1 MDFEFAPLLQE
12 LRRVHEGVACG
23 GTEHLLYN
31 LVVDVGRANV
41 GTVIA
46 SVAILSWMTF
56 RDRNDKRVFMQNLRS
71 WYLMSGSAQTHIWS
85 MSLQIV
91 PHLFRTY
98 SRT

>member
-1 MDFEFAPLLQE
+1 M
-12 LRRVHEGVACG
+12 HEGVACG
-23 GTEHLLYN
+23 GTEHLMYN

-41 GTVIA
+41 CTVIA
-46 SVAILSWMTF
+46 ICCHIVGMTF
-56 RDRNDKRVFMQNLRS
+56 RDRNDRRVFMQNLRS
-71 WYLMSGSAQTHIWS
+71 WYLISGSAQTRICS